1 MDVMREKGT
10 KVLYQVDYAARAEE
24 FADMQALDAYLDR
37 VVAAV
42 AANGMD
48 GYSFTTDPLATDA
61 TARIVEKFAA
71 AKSEGQLLVFEGNPL
86 SLAAADRP
94 RVDFVALDTE
104 KIENVQE
111 VRLRVMNATG
121 YAGIAPEKL
130 LLAAEIS
137 ARWAVWQLI
146 TSLRTITM
154 RR

>member
-1 MDVMREKGT
+1 M
-10 KVLYQVDYAARAEE
+10 LYQVDYAARAEE

-94 RVDFVALDTE
+94 KVD
-104 KIENVQE
+104 
-111 VRLRVMNATG
+111 
-121 YAGIAPEKL
+121 L
-130 LLAAEIS
+130 LPSI
-137 ARWAVWQLI
+137 
-146 TSLRTITM
+146 
-154 RR
+154 RRNSKMCRR